1 MAANCQSAQGYQ
13 VAGMAD
19 GNLRQSQYI
28 KLLNENQN
36 RLFAYLYAHV
46 LNMADTEDLYQQVAM
61 VLWEKFDQFAPGTD
75 FGAWGIRVAEFTIK
89 NFLRGKRRSKVYFSD
104 DVMQRIVDRQSEM
117 TQESVAART
126 EALEKCLNR
135 LSRNDRDLVERC
147 YGSDAK
153 IKDIAQSEGRSPGA
167 IYTALCRIRQALL
180 ACIERT
186 IAAEARS

>member
-1 MAANCQSAQGYQ
+1 MTASCQRVHESQ

-19 GNLRQSQYI
+19 GNQRQTQYI
-28 KLLNENQN
+28 ELLNESQG

-61 VLWEKFDQFAPGTD
+61 VLWEKYDQFTPGTD
-75 FGAWGIRVAEFTIK
+75 FGAWAIRVAEFTIK
-89 NFLRGKRRSKVYFSD
+89 NFLRGKRRGKVFFSD

-117 TQESVAART
+117 TPDSVAART

-135 LSRNDRDLVERC
+135 LSRNDRHLVERC

-153 IKDIAQSEGRSPGA
+153 IKDIAEDEGRSAGA

-186 IAAEARS
+186 LAAEARS